1 MHLSDRLLRA
11 ATDHPQLHYLSAL
24 RLNKT
29 VTTLKRSC
37 GSRPRT
43 KVSTALLFCTYTSDF
58 GLVQRIAKSLKKL
71 LLFIG
76 KTHILYSRRVPI
88 LHLAVIISSFREKS
102 GISPC

>member
-11 ATDHPQLHYLSAL
+11 ATDHPQLHYLSTL
-24 RLNKT
+24 RHNKT

-43 KVSTALLFCTYTSDF
+43 KVSVPICIFARTSDF

-71 LLFIG
+71 LLFMG
-76 KTHILYSRRVPI
+76 KTHIPVLAPRTHLTSR
-88 LHLAVIISSFREKS
+88 
-102 GISPC
+102 G